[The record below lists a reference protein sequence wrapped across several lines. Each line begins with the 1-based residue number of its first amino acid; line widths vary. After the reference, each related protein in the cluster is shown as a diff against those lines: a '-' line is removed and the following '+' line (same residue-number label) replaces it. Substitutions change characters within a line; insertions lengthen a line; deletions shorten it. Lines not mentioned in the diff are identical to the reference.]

1 MLAPVGGSL
10 YKSSAVS
17 QDELILALDEMTTL
31 EEGRDASTAKTDR
44 VHEQLASFAMELK
57 LASVP
62 APAAEQRAET
72 SEELR
77 ALLSKH
83 GVDTAEWG
91 AGAAKSVDDLQ
102 GEGHEEHGEGE
113 GQGELESS
121 RCGLRG

>member
-57 LASVP
+57 LACDQNVG
-62 APAAEQRAET
+62 
-72 SEELR
+72 L
-77 ALLSKH
+77 
-83 GVDTAEWG
+83 
-91 AGAAKSVDDLQ
+91 
-102 GEGHEEHGEGE
+102 EHSNR
-113 GQGELESS
+113 SS
-121 RCGLRG
+121 SLNSSDGPLRGRGQPFG